1 MAAVQLAGD
10 RALHNESCDAL
21 EASYAS
27 DASDERLFGRE
38 DEDDD
43 EGDLDPLLDIEH
55 HWQMYKAQR
64 EHDDRTRCRHHLIE
78 ALAEAM
84 CAMADARVRTWVD
97 KTSGEVSVFERHECP
112 SLHQLLLL
120 RERLGYDPTDTDATK
135 ALMERLGTQHR
146 RISDMIVDV
155 EARLSTLHR
164 VQAWSVRCNV
174 CMDSKPPPPPSPPP
188 SPAAADEPASAD
200 PPTRVGAYLALRGH
214 PWSTRS
220 MFQPGCAYRAGN
232 MNAHLVHAVVPECEN
247 WLRRLAA
254 GIIYCIQQERED
266 WTAPIVDE
274 ALVRSLATQLA
285 KRSLGISEHQ
295 HDYALSDRDFD
306 QLLRRF
312 VPVDQRRATAARNEV
327 IESLQWLVELCDA
340 RDEDA
345 LRRCLDQGRTPNGRL
360 PLLNVSTRCGTP
372 TELKEALLSLGV
384 SVVAGD
390 PMDNLWHAL
399 QNDKLNVALLSV
411 REWCKRFGAP
421 VGQAARKAL
430 WTINSARS
438 NASTPFVSML
448 RKRDVTVR
456 PDGCEERLLAMPALR
471 HVVPAHQYDMI
482 RPRFLQPHARMGLD
496 SKQMLSLCI
505 IDVVWELLGKYGEA
519 AVAECHPK
527 CIQRGLEVCR
537 HEALLVRDFVEH
549 EIAHRGRF
557 VDYALDHV
565 REQTLCT
572 EGDLIDVVAD
582 ASHKLRSHPMS
593 SVVALVNRTDPC
605 QLQDLASALNARMKD
620 KCGASP
626 FAVQAYGGAVLTP
639 TPWSQDAASA
649 QLITDVDMSIRTR
662 SPSQIYTATL
672 PFQLLSFLAPCVAAF
687 RQTNNL
693 LHGDPHFPDHV
704 QELRHGLLACKSIA
718 RQLAGRGVGIDK
730 WRLHTGREAEDWLV
744 LTSNDLST
752 LPETTRWLVHTLADR
767 TDRCGRR
774 LVSRQRR
781 FLTGPVVDATQRT
794 RVWCVSRAIYAH

>member
-1 MAAVQLAGD
+1 MAFANDGGNDSHHKDHD
-10 RALHNESCDAL
+10 RAEGLDACDASGGL
-21 EASYAS
+21 
-27 DASDERLFGRE
+27 DEVLFGRD
-38 DEDDD
+38 DEADDD
-43 EGDLDPLLDIEH
+43 CDSDPLHDLEH

-64 EHDDRTRCRHHLIE
+64 EHDDRTRCRQHLLD
-78 ALAEAM
+78 ALADAM
-84 CAMADARVRTWVD
+84 CSMADARVSTWVD
-97 KTSGEVSVFERHECP
+97 QRSGKVSVFERRECP

-120 RERLGYDPTDTDATK
+120 RERLGYDPTDADATK

-146 RISDMIVDV
+146 RISDMIVDI
-155 EARLSTLHR
+155 EARLATIHR

-174 CMDSKPPPPPSPPP
+174 GMDSSPPSPP
-188 SPAAADEPASAD
+188 SAAAVE
-200 PPTRVGAYLALRGH
+200 PPTRVGAHLDLRGH
-214 PWSTRS
+214 TWAVRS

-266 WTAPIVDE
+266 WTAPVVDE
-274 ALVRSLATQLA
+274 GLVRSLGMQLA
-285 KRSLGISEHQ
+285 KRSLGIS
-295 HDYALSDRDFD
+295 DGGRAYALSDRDFD
-306 QLLRRF
+306 QLLKRF
-312 VPVDQRRATAARNEV
+312 VPSDQRRATAARNEV

-340 RDEDA
+340 RGEDA
-345 LRRCLDQGRTPNGRL
+345 LRRCLDQSRTPNGRV
-360 PLLNVSTRCGTP
+360 PLLNVSTRSGTP
-372 TELKEALLSLGV
+372 TELKEALSSLGV
-384 SVVAGD
+384 SVVAGA

-421 VGQAARKAL
+421 VGQAARRAL
-430 WTINSARS
+430 WTINSMRS
-438 NASTPFVSML
+438 TAGTPFVSML
-448 RKRDVTVR
+448 RKRDAAER

-471 HVVPAHQYDMI
+471 HVVATHQYDMI

-496 SKQMLSLCI
+496 STQMLSLCI

-527 CIQRGLEVCR
+527 CVQRGLEVCR

-582 ASHKLRSHPMS
+582 ASHKLRNHPMS

-605 QLQDLASALNARMKD
+605 QLHDLATALNARMKD
-620 KCGASP
+620 RCGANP
-626 FAVQAYGGAVLTP
+626 FAVQGYGGAVLMP
-639 TPWSQDAASA
+639 TPWSQDATSA
-649 QLITDVDMSIRTR
+649 QLATDVDMSVLART
-662 SPSQIYTATL
+662 PSQIYTATL

-704 QELRHGLLACKSIA
+704 RELRHGLLTCKSITW
-718 RQLAGRGVGIDK
+718 QLGGRGGGIDK
-730 WRLHTGREAEDWLV
+730 HRLRGDDEADDWLV
-744 LTSNDLST
+744 LTASDLCT
-752 LPETTRWLVHTLADR
+752 LPETTRWLVHALADR
-767 TDRCGRR
+767 SDQRGRQ

-781 FLTGPVVDATQRT
+781 FLSGHDADATQRT
-794 RVWCVSRAIYAH
+794 RVWCVPRAIYAH